1 MLSFKKLTYLQ
12 CTVFTSKILVDTE
25 FASLLCLAFKP
36 EY

>member
-12 CTVFTSKILVDTE
+12 CTVFTSKILADTK
-25 FASLLCLAFKP
+25 FASFLCLVFKP